1 MEWPS
6 SVNETETAKGAQP
19 GTGPEGNGTGVPLEG
34 TTESGSPR
42 ARTIAHLRFL
52 WGHRG
57 LLLRTFLLALLAST
71 VIAFLIPARY
81 DATTQLMP
89 PDNQSG
95 TGMALLSAV
104 TGRAA
109 GAGGLEGVAG
119 DLLGVK
125 HSGALFV
132 GVIQSR
138 TVRDRLIEEFGLRRI
153 YHASKSE
160 DARQSL
166 SNHTSIYEDRKSGI
180 IAITVDDHDPR
191 RAAALAQA
199 YVTELDRLVAQVST
213 SSARRERIF
222 LEERLRAV
230 KQDLNGAAKKFS
242 EFASKNTA
250 IDIPAQGKA
259 MVEAAA
265 TLQGDLIAAE
275 SELHGLEAIYTDQNI
290 RVRATRA
297 RVAELRRQ
305 LGKIGGD
312 SDAAGALSPKSD
324 PSLYPSIRQLPM
336 LGVTY
341 ADLYR
346 QTKIEE
352 TVFELL
358 TQQYELAKVREAKE
372 IPSVK
377 VLDAAVVPT
386 KVSFPNRPIFII
398 AGTIFAILAVCAWL
412 FAKRSWQAVDPQ
424 DPGKQFAEEVVSTLR
439 LEVARL
445 SPASARISRAVARRE
460 DSSES
465 EPRRVE
471 QPGQENLSTAAELS
485 RVASDSNMRTE
496 IR

>member
-1 MEWPS
+1 M
-6 SVNETETAKGAQP
+6 NKTETANGAQP
-19 GTGPEGNGTGVPLEG
+19 GTGPEGNGNGVPLEG
-34 TTESGSPR
+34 TTESASPR
-42 ARTIAHLRFL
+42 DRTIAHLRFL
-52 WGHRG
+52 WEHRG
-57 LLLRTFLLALLAST
+57 LLLRTFLLALVASA

-95 TGMALLSAV
+95 TGLALLSAV
-104 TGRAA
+104 TGRAG
-109 GAGGLEGVAG
+109 GAGGLEGFAG

-138 TVRDRLIEEFGLRRI
+138 TVRDRLIEEFGLKRV
-153 YHASKSE
+153 YHASESE
-160 DARQSL
+160 DARQTL
-166 SNHTSIYEDRKSGI
+166 AHHTGISEDRKSGI
-180 IAITVDDHDPR
+180 ITVTVNDHDPR

-230 KQDLNGAAKKFS
+230 KQDLGDAAKKFS

-290 RVRATRA
+290 RVRSIRA

-305 LGKIGGD
+305 LGKLGGD
-312 SDAAGALSPKSD
+312 SGAAGALSSKSD
-324 PSLYPSIRQLPM
+324 PSLYPSIRQLPL

-352 TVFELL
+352 IVFELL

-386 KVSFPNRPIFII
+386 KASFPNRPTLII
-398 AGTIFAILAVCAWL
+398 AGTIFAILGVCAWL
-412 FAKRSWQAVDPQ
+412 FVKRSWKAIDPQ

-445 SPASARISRAVARRE
+445 APASAAISRALARGK
-460 DSSES
+460 DGSKSP
-465 EPRRVE
+465 PRRVD
-471 QPGQENLSTAAELS
+471 QQGQENLSTAAELS
-485 RVASDSNMRTE
+485 RAAPIVHE
-496 IR
+496 

>member
-1 MEWPS
+1 MEWNS
-6 SVNETETAKGAQP
+6 SVNKTETAKGAQP
-19 GTGPEGNGTGVPLEG
+19 GTGTEGNGLGISLEG

-57 LLLRTFLLALLAST
+57 LLLRTFLLALVAST
-71 VIAFLIPARY
+71 VIAFLVPARY
-81 DATTQLMP
+81 EATTQLMP

-95 TGMALLSAV
+95 AGMALLSAV
-104 TGRAA
+104 TGRAG

-138 TVRDRLIEEFGLRRI
+138 TVRDRLIEEFGLKRV
-153 YHASKSE
+153 YHASESE
-160 DARQSL
+160 DARHAL
-166 SNHTSIYEDRKSGI
+166 ANHTGISEDRKSGI
-180 IAITVDDHDPR
+180 IAITVDDHNPQ

-199 YVTELDRLVAQVST
+199 YVTQLDRLVAQVST

-230 KQDLNGAAKKFS
+230 KQELGDAAKKFS

-265 TLQGDLIAAE
+265 TLQGDLIAAQ

-312 SDAAGALSPKSD
+312 SGPAGPLLSKSD
-324 PSLYPSIRQLPM
+324 PSVYPSIRQLPM

-386 KVSFPNRPIFII
+386 KVAFPNRPILIV

-412 FAKRSWQAVDPQ
+412 LAKRSWQAMDPE
-424 DPGKQFAEEVVSTLR
+424 DPGKQFADEVVGTLR

-445 SPASARISRAVARRE
+445 APASAAISRALARSK
-460 DSSES
+460 DGSES
-465 EPRRVE
+465 GPRVVE
-471 QPGQENLSTAAELS
+471 QQGQENLSAAVELS
-485 RVASDSNMRTE
+485 NVARSVHE
-496 IR
+496 

>member
-1 MEWPS
+1 MEWSS

-57 LLLRTFLLALLAST
+57 LLLHTFLLALVAST
-71 VIAFLIPARY
+71 VLAFLIPARY

-104 TGRAA
+104 TGRAG
-109 GAGGLEGVAG
+109 GAGGLEGFAG

-138 TVRDRLIEEFGLRRI
+138 TVRDRLIEEFGLKRV
-153 YHASKSE
+153 YHASESE
-160 DARQSL
+160 DARQAL
-166 SNHTSIYEDRKSGI
+166 ANHTGISEDRKSGI

-230 KQDLNGAAKKFS
+230 KQDLN
-242 EFASKNTA
+242 
-250 IDIPAQGKA
+250 
-259 MVEAAA
+259 AAA
-265 TLQGDLIAAE
+265 TLQGDRIAAE
-275 SELHGLEAIYTDQNI
+275 SGLHGLEAIYTDQNI

-305 LGKIGGD
+305 LGKIVGD

-445 SPASARISRAVARRE
+445 APASAAISRALARHK
-460 DSSES
+460 DGSES
-465 EPRRVE
+465 EPRRVD
-471 QPGQENLSTAAELS
+471 QQGQENLSTAAELS